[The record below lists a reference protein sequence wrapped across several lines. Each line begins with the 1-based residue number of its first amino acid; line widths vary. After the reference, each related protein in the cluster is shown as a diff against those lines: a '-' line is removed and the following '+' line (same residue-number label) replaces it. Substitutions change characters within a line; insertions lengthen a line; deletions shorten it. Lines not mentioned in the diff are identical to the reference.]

1 MTEAPNVMWTVDGS
15 QILTINDGHVWLF
28 VAVEHFNSE
37 CVGWRVSKPGTRIQA
52 LEPVARRVRQFVT
65 V

>member
-1 MTEAPNVMWTVDGS
+1 MTEVPNVMWAVDGS
-15 QILTINDGHVWLF
+15 QMLTINDRHVWLF

-37 CVGWRVSKPGTRIQA
+37 CVGWHVSKPETRIQA
-52 LEPVARRVRQFVT
+52 LEPAARRVRQFVT